1 MNIPALFQLM
11 NEKEASDL
19 HVKTDSVPVVRV
31 HGKLL
36 PLDTDPI
43 TQENLLAVFKEMT
56 SKEQQT
62 DFLANKELDFSYQT
76 REGLRFRV
84 NASLNKG
91 QLCLAF
97 RKVSSEI
104 PSIDELGLPPICEE
118 LALKKQGLVLVT
130 GPTGSGKS
138 TTLASMINYLN
149 QTEARRIV
157 TVEDPI
163 EYIHLDQKCFITQ
176 RELGSDTT
184 SFAAAA
190 KHALRQDPD
199 VILVGE
205 MRDPETMAACITAA
219 ETGHLVMST
228 LHTNNAPQSI
238 DRIVDSF
245 PPHQQNQI
253 RMQLSL
259 TLLAVLSQRL
269 ITRLDGGG
277 RAAAM
282 EVMVSNNAIRNLI
295 RDGKTHQMATVM
307 QTGID
312 QGMQTMEWA
321 LKRLYQDGLIS
332 IDDALAHAQDE
343 KSFQTSL
350 TKL

>member
-1 MNIPALFQLM
+1 MNFPDLFRLM
-11 NEKEASDL
+11 NDQGASDL
-19 HVKTDSVPVVRV
+19 HIKTNSVPVLRV
-31 HGKLL
+31 NGNLV
-36 PLDTDPI
+36 PVQADPI
-43 TQENLLAVFKEMT
+43 TKDDLQGAFQEMT
-56 SKEQQT
+56 SQEQQSEFT
-62 DFLANKELDFSYQT
+62 ANKELDFSYQT
-76 REGLRFRV
+76 RDGYRFRV
-84 NASLNKG
+84 NASLQKG

-97 RKVSSEI
+97 RSVSSEVPTI
-104 PSIDELGLPPICEE
+104 EELGLPTICSD

-138 TTLASMINYLN
+138 TTLAAMINYLN
-149 QTEARRIV
+149 QKESRRIV

-163 EYIHLDQKCFITQ
+163 EYLHQDQKSFITQ
-176 RELGSDTT
+176 RELGSDTNT
-184 SFAAAA
+184 FAAAA

-259 TLLAVLSQRL
+259 SLMAVLSQRL
-269 ITRLDGGG
+269 IPRLDGGG
-277 RAAAM
+277 RVAAM
-282 EVMVSNNAIRNLI
+282 EVMVSNNAIQNLI

-312 QGMQTMEWA
+312 QGMQTMEWS
-321 LKRLYQDGLIS
+321 LKRLYQDGVIS
-332 IDDALAHAQDE
+332 IDDAQAHALD
-343 KSFQTSL
+343 KNSFHAL
-350 TKL
+350 

>member
-1 MNIPALFQLM
+1 MNFPELFQVI

-19 HVKTDSVPVVRV
+19 HIKPNSVPVVRV
-31 HGKLL
+31 HGKLM
-36 PLDTDPI
+36 PLSTDPV
-43 TQENLLAVFKEMT
+43 NKDGLWSLFREMT
-56 SKEQQT
+56 SEEQQAEFQT
-62 DFLANKELDFSYQT
+62 NKELDFSYQA
-76 REGLRFRV
+76 EGGFRFRV
-84 NASLNKG
+84 NASLQKG
-91 QLCLAF
+91 QLCLAL
-97 RKVSSEI
+97 RKVSSQV
-104 PSIDELGLPPICEE
+104 PTLDELGLPPICKD
-118 LALKKQGLVLVT
+118 LATKKQGLVLVT

-138 TTLASMINYLN
+138 TTLASMISFLN
-149 QTEARRIV
+149 QVESRRIV

-163 EYIHLDQKCFITQ
+163 EYLHQDQKSFITQ
-176 RELGSDTT
+176 RELGSDTK

-205 MRDPETMAACITAA
+205 MRDPETMAACLTAA

-259 TLLAVLSQRL
+259 VLLATLSQRL
-269 ITRLDGGG
+269 IPRLDGNG
-277 RAAAM
+277 RIAAV
-282 EVMVSNNAIRNLI
+282 EVMVSNNAIQNLI
-295 RDGKTHQMATVM
+295 REGKTHQMATIM
-307 QTGID
+307 QTGIE

-321 LKRLYQDGLIS
+321 LKRLYQDGMIS
-332 IDDALAHAQDE
+332 IDDARAHALDK
-343 KSFQTSL
+343 KSFQASL
-350 TKL
+350 